1 MKFLFSI
8 LLGVITLPAVS
19 QVLYF
24 SSINDSLINKCSDIF
39 KLDLAN
45 CLESKICDNQCYYTD
60 FAIRPPLN
68 SWISIDGALQ
78 LGWFQMNECNVLKWG
93 GTILQNYNLL
103 TPSQESDKFGYIWC
117 FGTSGLIKIN
127 PPTNFYEFKG
137 SIDISRYQPSR
148 STFLNGKVYSI
159 CGEKLNQNFLYV
171 LEYDTLDPLQYRIIC
186 STPNNPTGFYSLFA
200 THESCGVNQLIGVNH
215 LGDFYSINTFSGQLK
230 FLCRINLPSKY
241 KQTLEGSSPW
251 QYNPSDCDVFLDL
264 DINNSSGDNKN
275 GFVNS
280 FTCSNQLPLLSDIDP
295 DVFSDYGILDS
306 IQISILNP
314 LDGNQEFISYIPDYN
329 ISGLY
334 WPNHLSL
341 FPTFPATNDSFVLAI
356 KSLRYVNHSCS
367 ITEADR
373 FIQFIAFKN
382 SLRDTAY
389 CKIHVEGPFYNAG
402 QDGQLSICSN
412 NGPVSLYA
420 SLGNCYTLGGFWS
433 PALHAS
439 GVFDPS
445 LDLPSNYYYIIGDSI
460 CGYDSAKIQVII
472 QPTPFFKFQNDTSLC
487 YGDSLVLSI
496 IDTSASYLWNDGST
510 LQQKII
516 TRPGLYWLELSNS
529 NLCSYRDSIR
539 VIYFPKN
546 QVSKEVF
553 ICANQILEYKS
564 MFFKPGDLILD
575 TFRSS
580 LDCDTFVQIQI
591 IAIPVPAPNLL
602 ADTLVCQNSL
612 TSIRPDQNYTN
623 YTWSTQEQ
631 TESIFAKAGSYTLT
645 VTDENGCTNSTTIN
659 IHELPEIQF
668 QLQVNDPLCAEDKGS
683 IILKTISGGT
693 EPIKYFL
700 NGKQSSNGIF
710 DNLNPGTYF
719 ALIKDSEGCLQF
731 DTIQI
736 IEAPQ
741 FNISL
746 VDKVELLVP
755 GSILIKYIILDG
767 TIKLI
772 SFSPSHQI
780 SLEGND
786 GLRIE
791 VKSNQDYI
799 IQFED
804 PNGCVITRKLQI
816 ILKKNDRVY
825 IPNVF
830 SPNGDNVNDKWAP
843 TIGSEYTM
851 KQCFIYDRWGN
862 QVYHSKDEIQWDG
875 RFNDLPCTPGVYIY
889 YLELQNN
896 INQIQKWSGDLTIIR

>member
-1 MKFLFSI
+1 MKYFIAFILVTLLFP
-8 LLGVITLPAVS
+8 VAS
-19 QVLYF
+19 QILYF
-24 SSINDSLINKCSDIF
+24 SANDTISHQSDFFELNLGDCSFTQLCND
-39 KLDLAN
+39 
-45 CLESKICDNQCYYTD
+45 QPYRD
-60 FAIRPPLN
+60 FSIRPITNEWVLVETGNP
-68 SWISIDGALQ
+68 
-78 LGWFQMNECNVLKWG
+78 LGWYNMNSCNISNWG
-93 GTILQNYNLL
+93 GTILPNFLKFIHNG
-103 TPSQESDKFGYIWC
+103 QESDRFGNIWC
-117 FGTSGLIKIN
+117 FGPSGLVKVN
-127 PPTNFYEFKG
+127 PPTLLYEFKG
-137 SIDISRYQPSR
+137 PIDLSVYKNISW
-148 STFLNGKVYSI
+148 STFLNGKVYSLAI
-159 CGEKLNQNFLYV
+159 LVTDPTQYYIAAFDTLNPMISNLVAIIPDDFKPQGIFALHNSCGENSLVIPNKL
-171 LEYDTLDPLQYRIIC
+171 
-186 STPNNPTGFYSLFA
+186 
-200 THESCGVNQLIGVNH
+200 H
-215 LGDFYSINTFSGQLK
+215 DFYLLDLNTSSFT
-230 FLCRINLPSKY
+230 FLCNIKLPLNY
-241 KQTLEGSSPW
+241 DDTYLGSSPW
-251 QYNPSDCDVFLDL
+251 QYNPSDCDVFIDL

-280 FTCSNQLPLLSDIDP
+280 FTCSNQLPFLSDIDP
-295 DVFSDYGILDS
+295 DVFSDYGLLDS

-314 LDGNQEFISYIPDYN
+314 LDGYQEFIFYKTNFN
-329 ISGLY
+329 ISGSY
-334 WPNHLSL
+334 WTNHLSL
-341 FPTFPATNDSFVLAI
+341 LPTFPASNDSFVLAI
-356 KSLRYVNHSCS
+356 KTLRYVNDACT

-382 SLRDTAY
+382 GIRDTAY

-420 SLGNCYTLGGFWS
+420 SLGTCYTLGGFWYPTLHS
-433 PALHAS
+433 P

-460 CGYDSAKIQVII
+460 CGYDSAKIQIII

-487 YGDSLVLSI
+487 YGDRLILNI
-496 IDTSASYLWNDGST
+496 IDSSASYLWNDGST

-516 TRPGLYWLELSNS
+516 TSPGLYWLELSNS

-539 VIYFPKN
+539 INYLPKN

-564 MFFKPGDLILD
+564 MFYKPGDLILD
-575 TFRSS
+575 TLRSNF
-580 LDCDTFVQIQI
+580 DCDTFVQIKL
-591 IAIPVPAPNLL
+591 IAIPVPAPKLI
-602 ADTLVCQNSL
+602 ADTLICQNAL
-612 TSIRPDQNYTN
+612 TSIRPDQNYP
-623 YTWSTQEQ
+623 YYAWSTQEQ
-631 TESIFAKAGSYTLT
+631 TESILAKAGSYSLT
-645 VTDENGCTNSTTIN
+645 ATDGNGCTNSTTIN
-659 IHELPEIQF
+659 IHAQPVIQY
-668 QLQVNDPLCAEDKGS
+668 QLQVIDPRCVEDKGS
-683 IILKTISGGT
+683 IILKTISGGAG
-693 EPIKYFL
+693 PVNYFL
-700 NGKQSSNGIF
+700 NGIQSINGIF
-710 DNLNPGTYF
+710 DNLDPGTYY
-719 ALIKDSEGCLQF
+719 AQIVDSEGCFQT

-736 IEAPQ
+736 IAAPQ

-746 VDKVELLVP
+746 IDKVELLTP
-755 GSILIKYIILDG
+755 GSILIKYILLDG

-772 SFSPSHQI
+772 SFSPNHQI

-791 VKSNQDYI
+791 VKTNQDYI

-830 SPNGDNVNDKWAP
+830 SPNGDNINDKWTP
-843 TIGSEYTM
+843 TIGSDYTI

-896 INQIQKWSGDLTIIR
+896 INQIQKWSGDLTIMR